1 MNVNEAVQEHLD
13 LTARI
18 KLLEKE
24 RDVLKEAIF
33 THMAEAGV
41 DFVVGTE
48 DDHSLKRIESVRW
61 TLDTAKVKEEM
72 GDAWVTA
79 RSKTSLVQSLRLSR

>member
-13 LTARI
+13 LTYQI
-18 KLLEKE
+18 KILEKE
-24 RDVLKEAIF
+24 RDVLREAIF

-41 DFVVGTE
+41 DFVIGTE
-48 DDHSLKRIESVRW
+48 DDHGLKKVESVRW

-72 GDAWVTA
+72 GDGWVTA
-79 RSKTSLVQSLRLSR
+79 RSKTSLVKSLRLSR